1 MRRETNQVL
10 QLTPCL
16 FNNSILTSQ
25 DDAHSTQIANF
36 SPAHD
41 QRVDVKSASCKG
53 TRDTRQDS
61 RFILN
66 KAIKNMSVRGNAG
79 CTALNIFAMSHASFH
94 GTHFLYG
101 CKLGGGVLY
110 KIFVTAS
117 SALRSRAISVAGNG
131 GGGLRCCCL
140 YAKAEVES
148 SAVLGGLL
156 EFASAWLLDEEEAER
171 AIRW

>member
-1 MRRETNQVL
+1 LRETNQVF

-25 DDAHSTQIANF
+25 DDTHSTQIANF

-53 TRDTRQDS
+53 TRNTRQDS

-79 CTALNIFAMSHASFH
+79 CAALNILAMSHASFFMVR
-94 GTHFLYG
+94 TFCMVANLVVG
-101 CKLGGGVLY
+101 CYIIYSSRPLRR
-110 KIFVTAS
+110 FVHEQYLLQVMGAGDY
-117 SALRSRAISVAGNG
+117 VAVACTP
-131 GGGLRCCCL
+131 RQT
-140 YAKAEVES
+140 
-148 SAVLGGLL
+148 
-156 EFASAWLLDEEEAER
+156 
-171 AIRW
+171 